1 MNVQKRIEI
10 ERKVVR
16 KLIRMAKEIGYST
29 VSVYDGGEWHKGLNE
44 SKALEH
50 VFSVDESHIR
60 FTHKNGESFRV
71 FIVLGNDGYDAV
83 CDHTM
88 SRNEDHPWN
97 LMMERHF
104 VYCERLCLGVY

>member
-1 MNVQKRIEI
+1 MSVQKRIEI

-29 VSVYDGGEWHKGLNE
+29 VSVYDGEEWHRDLNE
-44 SKALEH
+44 STAMDH

-60 FTHKNGESFRV
+60 FTNTDGDTYRV

-88 SRNEDHPWN
+88 NRNDEHPWN
-97 LMMERHF
+97 VMMNSHF
-104 VYCERLCLGVY
+104 EYCEQFCP